1 MAHFLLG
8 VFSMNTD
15 FFLII
20 DGSSLLS
27 TQYFGNLPREILYAR
42 TPEEKEK
49 YYYKL
54 MKTSSGVYTNAVYG
68 FLKTLFKILKDQ
80 KPKYLA
86 ITWDLTRDTFR
97 RTLYP
102 LYKANR
108 GDTPLPLIDQFNLM
122 PEILKRFGIREFMSE
137 EYEADDYSGSLAKA
151 FELEVPV
158 RILTKD
164 HDYLQLINEHTH
176 LWLMQ
181 TTKEKADELFKKYG
195 VRNEG
200 QWPEKTFEFDAARAY
215 QEFEVR
221 PSEIPFL
228 KGLQGDTSDNIPGVP
243 GIGPKTAVALVKAYG
258 QSDRLWD
265 AVRDLT
271 PEKEKELKAEWKE
284 KYGLTRSPLSYL
296 LKEGD
301 SGVTSENGG
310 EGLSAE
316 ASMRLS
322 EKLAEIV
329 CDVPLGELS
338 LSDLQVSL
346 DRTEVEKV
354 LTELEIGSLSTDFME
369 TEARPALE
377 ENVTV
382 IDDFDELMRFE
393 TRCMEDTAVGVFYQA
408 GEGLFVARGDLTV
421 TCLRE
426 QFFITKNGFADFIRR
441 LFQAGIPVYVL
452 DGKAFYKEFGL
463 ILRDVSIAA
472 YLLNPLTNAYTLSY
486 LVNTYTELSL
496 TVKDNAEQDP
506 FRLALVPLVSG
517 VRIRKL
523 LEEAGMY
530 QLYLDVELKT
540 MACLAELETT
550 GILVKK
556 EALAEFSEKLLREAE
571 ALETEIYELAG
582 GAFNINSPKQLGE
595 VLFTKLGIPYP
606 KKNAKGQYSTS
617 ADILEKLAPDHP
629 IVAKVLEYRTYAK
642 LRSTYAEGL
651 KGFIHEDGRIYGT
664 FYQTVTATGRL
675 SSANPNLQ
683 NIPVRIELGREIR
696 KLFVPKEGCVFIDA
710 DYSQIELRV
719 MAHMSGDENLIE
731 AYNHAADVHALTASQ
746 VFHVPLQEV
755 TREMRSNAKAVNFGI
770 IYGISAFGLADNL
783 SISRAEAER
792 YISGYFKA
800 FPGIERFQKESIAY
814 ARENGYVKTLY
825 GRIRPIPELN
835 SQSFHER
842 MFAERVAMNSPI
854 QGTAADIMKIAM
866 IRVSDKLKELK
877 LRSRIVLQVHDEL
890 LVEAYLDEADRVEEI
905 LVREMEHAADLK
917 VRLEVEAKR
926 GYSWYE
932 TK

>member
-1 MAHFLLG
+1 
-8 VFSMNTD
+8 MNTD
-15 FFLII
+15 FLLII

-27 TQYFGNLPREILYAR
+27 THYFGNLPREILYAR
-42 TPEEKEK
+42 TTEEKEK

-54 MKTSSGVYTNAVYG
+54 MKTSSGVYTNAIYG
-68 FLKTLFKILKDQ
+68 FLKTLFKILKEQD
-80 KPKYLA
+80 PRYLA
-86 ITWDLTRDTFR
+86 VTWDLTRDTFR

-108 GDTPLPLIDQFNLM
+108 GDTPIPLIDQFNLM
-122 PEILKRFGIREFMSE
+122 PEILKRFGIPEFMSE
-137 EYEADDYSGSLAKA
+137 DYEADDYSGSLARA
-151 FELEVPV
+151 FESEVPV

-164 HDYLQLINEHTH
+164 HDYLQLINENTH
-176 LWLMQ
+176 LWLLQ
-181 TTKEKADELFKKYG
+181 TTKEKSDELFKKYNI
-195 VRNEG
+195 RNEG
-200 QWPEKTFEFDAARAY
+200 QWPEKVFEFDEARML
-215 QEFEVR
+215 QEFEVH

-228 KGLQGDTSDNIPGVP
+228 KGLQGDSSDNIPGVP

-258 QSDRLWD
+258 RSDLLYD
-265 AVRDLT
+265 AIRDLT
-271 PEKEKELKAEWKE
+271 PEKEKALKAEWKE

-296 LKEGD
+296 LREGD
-301 SGVTSENGG
+301 PEVTSENGG

-316 ASMRLS
+316 TSLKLS
-322 EKLAEIV
+322 EKLAQIV
-329 CDVPLGELS
+329 CDLPLGDLK
-338 LSDLQVSL
+338 LSDLAVHL
-346 DRTEVEKV
+346 DRGEVEKV
-354 LTELEIGSLSTDFME
+354 LTELEISSLSADFLE
-369 TEARPALE
+369 TEEKPVLQE
-377 ENVTV
+377 KITT

-393 TRCMEDTAVGVFYQA
+393 KLCMVDTAIGVYYKA
-408 GEGLFVARGDLTV
+408 DEGLYVARGDRSV
-421 TCLRE
+421 TLLKE
-426 QFFITKNGFADFIRR
+426 QFFITKNGFGDFIRR
-441 LFQAGIPVYVL
+441 LQKAGIPVYTL
-452 DGKAFYKEFGL
+452 DGKAFHKEFGL

-472 YLLNPLTNAYTLSY
+472 YLMNPLASAYTLAY
-486 LVNTYTELSL
+486 LSVTYTDLSL
-496 TVKDNAEQDP
+496 APKDNAEEDP

-517 VRIRKL
+517 VRLMKE
-523 LEEAGMY
+523 LEEAGMFRLY
-530 QLYLDVELKT
+530 QDVELKT

-556 EALAEFSEKLLREAE
+556 EALAAFSEKLYQEVE
-571 ALETEIYELAG
+571 TLEKEIYALAG
-582 GAFNINSPKQLGE
+582 TEFNINSPRQLGE
-595 VLFTKLGIPYP
+595 VLFVKMGIPYP
-606 KKNAKGQYSTS
+606 KKNVKGQYSTS
-617 ADILEKLAPDHP
+617 ADILEKLAPEYP
-629 IVAKVLEYRTYAK
+629 VIEKVLEYRTYAK

-651 KGFIHEDGRIYGT
+651 KGFIQEDGRIYGT

-719 MAHMSGDENLIE
+719 MAHMSGDENLID

-746 VFHVPLQEV
+746 VFHVPLEEV
-755 TREMRSNAKAVNFGI
+755 TREMRGNAKAVNFGI

-783 SISRAEAER
+783 SISRTEAEQ

-866 IRVSDKLKELK
+866 IRVSDKMKELGLK
-877 LRSRIVLQVHDEL
+877 SRIVLQVHDEL
-890 LVEAYLDEADRVEEI
+890 LVEAYGEEADRVEEL
-905 LVREMEHAADLK
+905 LVREMEHAAELR

>member
-1 MAHFLLG
+1 
-8 VFSMNTD
+8 
-15 FFLII
+15 
-20 DGSSLLS
+20 
-27 TQYFGNLPREILYAR
+27 
-42 TPEEKEK
+42 
-49 YYYKL
+49 
-54 MKTSSGVYTNAVYG
+54 
-68 FLKTLFKILKDQ
+68 
-80 KPKYLA
+80 
-86 ITWDLTRDTFR
+86 
-97 RTLYP
+97 
-102 LYKANR
+102 
-108 GDTPLPLIDQFNLM
+108 
-122 PEILKRFGIREFMSE
+122 
-137 EYEADDYSGSLAKA
+137 
-151 FELEVPV
+151 
-158 RILTKD
+158 
-164 HDYLQLINEHTH
+164 
-176 LWLMQ
+176 
-181 TTKEKADELFKKYG
+181 
-195 VRNEG
+195 
-200 QWPEKTFEFDAARAY
+200 
-215 QEFEVR
+215 
-221 PSEIPFL
+221 
-228 KGLQGDTSDNIPGVP
+228 
-243 GIGPKTAVALVKAYG
+243 LVKAYG
-258 QSDRLWD
+258 RSDLLWD

-271 PEKEKELKAEWKE
+271 PEKEKALKAEWKE
-284 KYGLTRSPLSYL
+284 RYGLTRSPLSYL

-301 SGVTSENGG
+301 PSVTSENGG

-329 CDVPLGELS
+329 RDVPLGDLS
-338 LSDLQVSL
+338 LSDLSVSL

-354 LTELEIGSLSTDFME
+354 LNELEIASLSTDFME
-369 TEARPALE
+369 TEERPVLE
-377 ENVTV
+377 EKITV

-393 TRCMEDTAVGVFYQA
+393 ARCMDDTAIGVYYHD
-408 GEGLFVARGDLTV
+408 GEGLYVARGDFSV

-426 QFFITKNGFADFIRR
+426 RFFITKNGFSDFIRR
-441 LFQAGIPVYVL
+441 LDKAGIPVYVA

-472 YLLNPLTNAYTLSY
+472 YLLNPLVNGYSLSY
-486 LVNTYTELSL
+486 LSNTYTDLSL
-496 TVKDNAEQDP
+496 APKDNAESDP

-517 VRIRKL
+517 VRLRKL

-530 QLYLDVELKT
+530 ELYLNMELRT

-556 EALAEFSEKLLREAE
+556 EALAEFSDKLLREAE
-571 ALETEIYELAG
+571 TLEKEIFELAG
-582 GAFNINSPKQLGE
+582 ETFNINSPKQLGE
-595 VLFTKLGIPYP
+595 VLFTKLQIPYP

-629 IVAKVLEYRTYAK
+629 IVSKVLEYRTYAK

-719 MAHMSGDENLIE
+719 MAHMSGDENLID

-814 ARENGYVKTLY
+814 ARENGFVKTLY

-877 LRSRIVLQVHDEL
+877 MRSRIVLQVHDEL
-890 LVEAYLDEADRVEEI
+890 LVEAWLDEADRVEEI
-905 LVREMEHAADLK
+905 LVQEMEQAADLR

-926 GYSWYE
+926 GNSWYE